1 MFFLHNCS
9 ASQKSLNLTSWNL
22 IHFSYSCIFY
32 FLDCHCGINI
42 KQISSGLKVKV
53 IQLCPTL
60 CGPMDYTV
68 HRILQARILEWVASP
83 FSRGSSQP
91 RAWTQV
97 SCIAGGFFTSW
108 ATREAQEYWSGLPI
122 PSPAS
127 LPGPGIKPG
136 SPALQV
142 DILPTERSGKPNQMS
157 VFPYFTQ
164 LYISPNSRNL
174 TPRYITLI
182 VRNDTNMQI
191 TKYSVW

>member
-1 MFFLHNCS
+1 M
-9 ASQKSLNLTSWNL
+9 
-22 IHFSYSCIFY
+22 Y
-32 FLDCHCGINI
+32 FLFSWLSLWHKHQTNFIWP
-42 KQISSGLKVKV
+42 KVKV
-53 IQLCPTL
+53 AQLCPTL
-60 CGPMDYTV
+60 CDPMDYTV
-68 HRILQARILEWVASP
+68 HRIIQARILEWVASP

-91 RAWTQV
+91 REWTQV

-142 DILPTERSGKPNQMS
+142 DILPTELSGKPNQMS
-157 VFPYFTQ
+157 IFPDFTQ

-174 TPRYITLI
+174 TPGYITLI

>member
-1 MFFLHNCS
+1 MVKEGGKGGSSNRFPLLGLL
-9 ASQKSLNLTSWNL
+9 KSLRVVTVWWKSLSLIWLFATHSPWNFPGQNTGVGSL
-22 IHFSYSCIFY
+22 SLLQGIF
-32 FLDCHCGINI
+32 
-42 KQISSGLKVKV
+42 
-53 IQLCPTL
+53 PTQ
-60 CGPMDYTV
+60 D
-68 HRILQARILEWVASP
+68 
-83 FSRGSSQP
+83 
-91 RAWTQV
+91 WTQV
-97 SCIAGGFFTSW
+97 SHIAGGFLTGW

-142 DILPTERSGKPNQMS
+142 DILPTELSGKPNQMS
-157 VFPYFTQ
+157 IFPDFTQ

-174 TPRYITLI
+174 TPGYITLI